1 MQTASGVICAEL
13 IREFLEFYRL
23 DYTSQIYLPEVNL
36 AHQKTM
42 SKDELSRRAGLGQD
56 APQMNKPLLMQ
67 VLEGFLAGDHAAAQ
81 PAA

>member
-1 MQTASGVICAEL
+1 
-13 IREFLEFYRL
+13 
-23 DYTSQIYLPEVNL
+23 
-36 AHQKTM
+36 M